1 MFADFSILPPAID
14 TGDTMARR
22 RGHAHN
28 KPILFI
34 GRQPHGYFLE
44 HRMIFSLSRVALA
57 GAALLSAACS
67 MVSVTTDYDKTAS
80 FAHYRRYILEPARAA
95 IPLSPSTEAALRET
109 LRASLAGHGIAET
122 DDQPDLNVVPH
133 VSTQQK
139 LAVYP
144 STTWG
149 YAGLPY
155 RYGRYGMWAGAPM
168 TYTDISQYTEGTL
181 ILDFVD
187 AKTQKLVFRGV
198 ATGTVGDPESNA
210 AQMKEA
216 VRKIVADF
224 PPGVAK

>member
-1 MFADFSILPPAID
+1 MTFPFSRL
-14 TGDTMARR
+14 
-22 RGHAHN
+22 
-28 KPILFI
+28 
-34 GRQPHGYFLE
+34 
-44 HRMIFSLSRVALA
+44 ALA

-80 FAHYRRYILEPARAA
+80 FAQYRRYVLEPARAP
-95 IPLSPSTEAALRET
+95 IPLSPSTEAALRDT
-109 LRASLAGHGIAET
+109 LRATLARRGITESN
-122 DDQPDLNVVPH
+122 DQPELNVVPH

-144 STTWG
+144 STAWG

-155 RYGRYGMWAGAPM
+155 RYGRYGMWVGAPM

-181 ILDFVD
+181 VLDFVD

-216 VRKIVADF
+216 VTKIVADF
-224 PPGVAK
+224 PSGAVR